1 MVRRGIYFRMLD
13 RNKQMRFRNETQFEL
28 RDDCIIFSTSAMV
41 GQAEPTVR
49 LPIAW
54 QDATSFT
61 VNWSRVNEHW
71 SSNAIFR
78 AHREPGAEGLLEQHR
93 HLWRYAGPAAQTS
106 RNNQGSQQASN
117 SSHTPPRPTG
127 AARTDAGV
135 SQAKTGAEPSPS
147 TPLRPRDAST
157 TGVCVPTAQ
166 TAAVPTASL
175 APKSYKT
182 CVDDFDPITG
192 GYGSG
197 TGGYGSGYLRLTTG
211 VQIQDL
217 PPPAPPEGWAYG
229 SLIFTDGRLSEPG
242 WYPPSHAR

>member
-1 MVRRGIYFRMLD
+1 MVRRGVYFRMLD

-41 GQAEPTVR
+41 GQAERTVR

-71 SSNAIFR
+71 SNAAIFR
-78 AHREPGAEGLLEQHR
+78 AHREHGGEGLEEQDR
-93 HLWRYAGPAAQTS
+93 HFWRYEEPAAQTI
-106 RNNQGSQQASN
+106 RNNQGSQQAGK

-127 AARTDAGV
+127 ASPTDAGV
-135 SQAKTGAEPSPS
+135 PHAKSAAVPSPS
-147 TPLRPRDAST
+147 TPLRLRDAST
-157 TGVCVPTAQ
+157 TDVCVPTAK
-166 TAAVPTASL
+166 TAAVPSAL
-175 APKSYKT
+175 LDPKSYKT
-182 CVDDFDPITG
+182 CVDDFDPITD
-192 GYGSG
+192 
-197 TGGYGSGYLRLTTG
+197 GYGSGYLRLTKG

-229 SLIFTDGRLSEPG
+229 SLIFRDGELSEPG
-242 WYPPSHAR
+242 WYPPEHAR

>member
-13 RNKQMRFRNETQFEL
+13 RNKKMRFRNETQFEL

-41 GQAEPTVR
+41 GQAERTVQ

-71 SSNAIFR
+71 SSAAIFR

-93 HLWRYAGPAAQTS
+93 HFWCYAGPAAQTS
-106 RNNQGSQQASN
+106 RNNQGSQQASK

-127 AARTDAGV
+127 ASPTDAGV

-147 TPLRPRDAST
+147 TPLRIRDAST

-166 TAAVPTASL
+166 TAAVPS
-175 APKSYKT
+175 PSQRPGPYKT
-182 CVDDFDPITG
+182 CCAAFDSTE
-192 GYGSG
+192 YGPE
-197 TGGYGSGYLRLTTG
+197 YLRLTEG
-211 VQIQDL
+211 DVIQDVE
-217 PPPAPPEGWAYG
+217 PPEDSEEWAYG
-229 SLIFTDGRLSEPG
+229 RLLLADDRLSPPG
-242 WYPPSHAR
+242 WYPRAFAQ